1 MENGS
6 KKGMVITAIVGVMAA
21 VAYMYLKN
29 NPDVIC
35 NMKTMAKDMAK
46 KTYDKLDDLTNL
58 LDS

>member
-29 NPDVIC
+29 NPDVVC
-35 NMKTMAKDMAK
+35 NMKNMAK
-46 KTYDKLDDLTNL
+46 KTYDKLDDL
-58 LDS
+58 D

>member
-1 MENGS
+1 MEMR
-6 KKGMVITAIVGVMAA
+6 KGLVISAIVGTMAV

-46 KTYDKLDDLTNL
+46 KTYDKLDDL
-58 LDS
+58 D

>member
-29 NPDVIC
+29 NPD
-35 NMKTMAKDMAK
+35 MKTMAKDMAK
-46 KTYDKLDDLTNL
+46 KTYDKLDDL
-58 LDS
+58 D